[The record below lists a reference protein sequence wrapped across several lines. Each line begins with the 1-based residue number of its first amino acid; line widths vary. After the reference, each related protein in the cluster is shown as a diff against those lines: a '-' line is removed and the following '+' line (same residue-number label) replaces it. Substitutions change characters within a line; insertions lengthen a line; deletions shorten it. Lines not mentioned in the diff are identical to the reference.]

1 MEVVPTILSIPT
13 SFSFAPETWRQEMEQ
28 LIRDQEGDNFPSG
41 AFCAVVAGAP
51 GKRSA
56 LYCVC
61 ASDTAA
67 RAACFRM
74 MRRFH
79 CPISYVHV
87 FPTSTSNEKVIIKA
101 VVE

>member
-1 MEVVPTILSIPT
+1 MELVPTILPIPD
-13 SFSFAPETWRQEMEQ
+13 SFSFAPQTWRREIEQ
-28 LIRDQEGDNFPSG
+28 LIRDQEGDNLRPG

-51 GKRSA
+51 EHRSA

-74 MRRFH
+74 MNRFQ
-79 CPISYVHV
+79 CPIFYVHV
-87 FPTSTSNEKVIIKA
+87 FGTSTTEQVIIKA